1 MEEEKQYDISI
12 AIKRD
17 KDSPSP
23 YAGQWVE
30 YDKNCYRVVASGD
43 KYIVIESFLAVDKKY
58 VDKLLVTLTKNALFL
73 CKSLV
78 VFRENEDDEDEEGIF
93 PEYKGTIHGGIIYK
107 ERLPF
112 VPPSPDV
119 AAAVSLT
126 SPVNRCRF

>member
-1 MEEEKQYDISI
+1 MEEQKQYDISI

-23 YAGQWVE
+23 YKGQWVE
-30 YDKNCYRVVASGD
+30 YDKNCYRVVATGD
-43 KYIVIESFLAVDKKY
+43 KYIVIELFLAVDKKY
-58 VDKLLVTLTKNALFL
+58 VDKLLVTLTKNVPFL

-78 VFRENEDDEDEEGIF
+78 LFRENEDDEDGVF

-112 VPPSPDV
+112 IPPSPNIPT
-119 AAAVSLT
+119 AV
-126 SPVNRCRF
+126 